1 MGESTR
7 GQFDGDVLAPGLSGE
22 LMGVRDV
29 MLYNTCTHM

>member
-7 GQFDGDVLAPGLSGE
+7 VKFDGDVLAPGLSGE
-22 LMGVRDV
+22 LMGVHDV